1 MRVSAFHRIRCPPST
16 VFRTFASEYGYGHGK
31 SYGHASYTRSYGHGH
46 VTSYNH
52 YRPAYHAPAYHAPTY
67 SAPTYHAP
75 KPTTTYETKPAYVYQ
90 KVSGYCTDKVVSYGY
105 GHAQRQ
111 TVECKA
117 GEAKKVAHVEKAP
130 APEEAPK

>member
-1 MRVSAFHRIRCPPST
+1 MRTLTIAALAGLT
-16 VFRTFASEYGYGHGK
+16 ATFAAAPAFAADYGYGYGHK
-31 SYGHASYTRSYGHGH
+31 TSYGHSSYTRPHGYDH

-52 YRPAYHAPAYHAPTY
+52 YRPTYHAPTY
-67 SAPTYHAP
+67 SAPVYHAP
-75 KPTTTYETKPAYVYQ
+75 KPTTTYETKPTYVYQ

-117 GEAKKVAHVEKAP
+117 GEVKKVAHVEKAP
-130 APEEAPK
+130 APEEPPK